1 MNLPEWIDSNQK
13 TFTGLSDAVW
23 GFAELGY
30 KEVQSSNLLEETL
43 EGQGFKVEKG
53 LAEIPTAF
61 VASYSKGK
69 GPVVAILGEFD
80 ALPGLSQD
88 CVPYRQ
94 PLAEGMPGHGCGH
107 NLLGV
112 AGIAAVFALKE
123 ALDAGDVQ
131 GTIRYYGC
139 PAEEGGAGKAFMA
152 KAGIFDDVDICITWH
167 PDTFNGV
174 LWGNFLANY
183 RVVFKFHGKPAHAAA
198 DPYNG
203 RSALDAVELMNV
215 GVNYLREHMIPD
227 ARVHYVT
234 INGGGTAPNVV
245 PAEAASL
252 YSVRTPKMEQLN
264 PLFDRVKDIAKGA
277 ALMTGT
283 TVDIE
288 VISGMSN
295 LLVSDTINNVLQ
307 KELEAVGAPKFSQE
321 DIAFAEEIS
330 KSIPPDS
337 FAESAPLYGL
347 DPDEIEAMK
356 KQVLHEAVLRPY
368 KPEIVQPGS
377 TDVGDVS
384 WVAPTG
390 QITTA
395 CQALGTPGHS
405 WQTVAQGRMGI
416 GHKGMLYAAKVM
428 ALAAKDFLQD
438 PELVRKAKDEFKRR
452 RSAVDYTSP
461 IPEGAK
467 PPLAIG

>member
-1 MNLPEWIDSNQK
+1 MKLAEWIETNGKS
-13 TFTGLSDAVW
+13 FTDLSDAVW

-30 KEVQSSNLLEETL
+30 KEVQSSKLLEEAL
-43 EGQGFKVEKG
+43 EREGFTVRKG

-61 VASYSKGK
+61 VGSYSKGK
-69 GPVVAILGEFD
+69 GPVIAILGEFD
-80 ALPGLSQD
+80 ALPGLSQE
-88 CVPYRQ
+88 CVPFRK
-94 PLAEGMPGHGCGH
+94 PLVSGAPGHGCGH

-112 AGIAAVFALKE
+112 AGIASVFALKE
-123 ALDAGDVQ
+123 AMDAGEVK

-139 PAEEGGAGKAFMA
+139 PAEEGGAAKGFMA
-152 KAGIFDDVDICITWH
+152 KAGLFDDVDVCITWH
-167 PDTFNGV
+167 PDSLNSV
-174 LWGNFLANY
+174 MWGNFLANY

-215 GVNYLREHMIPD
+215 GVNYLREHMIPN

-252 YSVRTPKMEQLN
+252 YSVRTAKMEQL
-264 PLFDRVKDIAKGA
+264 PGLFERVKDIANGA

-288 VISGMSN
+288 IISGMSN
-295 LLVSDTINNVLQ
+295 LLLNETVNSVLQ
-307 KELEAVGAPKFSQE
+307 KELEAVGAPKFSPE
-321 DIAFAEEIS
+321 DVAFAEEIS
-330 KSIPPDS
+330 KFIPRES
-337 FAESAPLYGL
+337 FIESAPLYGME
-347 DPDEIEAMK
+347 PDEIEALK
-356 KQVLHEAVLRPY
+356 KQVLHEGVLHPY
-368 KPEIVQPGS
+368 KPDIIEPGS

-395 CQALGTPGHS
+395 CEALGTPGHS
-405 WQTVAQGRMGI
+405 WQIVAQGRMGI

-438 PELVRKAKDEFKRR
+438 PELLQKAKDEFKRR
-452 RSAVDYTSP
+452 RSAVNYTSP
-461 IPEGAK
+461 IPDGVK